1 MLLLSKRLI
10 DLRES
15 LDLTR
20 AAIAK
25 VLSLSPSGYAGYE
38 TGRYS
43 PSPEV
48 LSQLASFYGVTVDY
62 ILGIEPEDSEF
73 NRLVKEIRVLTPVQR
88 KRVGEYIVLLKT
100 YDAYQKV
107 LEKELPKLERKRKR
121 TEYNTNYIREQRDRM
136 KNQQPQIAA
145 CGGGIVPI
153 DDEIA
158 EDMRNFNEAIE
169 GGAVGDTPEKN
180 HKG

>member
-25 VLSLSPSGYAGYE
+25 VLNLSPSGYAGYE

-43 PSPEV
+43 PSPDI
-48 LSQLASFYGVTVDY
+48 LSELARFYGVTVDY

-73 NRLVKEIRVLTPVQR
+73 NRLVKEIRGLAPAQR
-88 KRVGEYIVLLKT
+88 KKVGEYILLLKT
-100 YDAYQKV
+100 YDSYQKV

-121 TEYNTNYIREQRDRM
+121 TEYNTNYVREQRERM
-136 KNQQPQIAA
+136 KNQQPQIFA
-145 CGGGIVPI
+145 CGRGIIPI

-158 EDMRNFNEAIE
+158 EDLRKFNEAIE
-169 GGAVGDTPEKN
+169 DCAVGDTPEKK